1 MKSLS
6 VRIMV
11 VFSFVIVVVVAIIS
25 LLVQHYVVQETT
37 KTEINNARLQRDQ
50 AVKMIEIAWE
60 NHLYHRKTLLA
71 ERQNLLSDVTAIAF
85 GVIKNAREKF
95 TNHEITEDEAKKL
108 AMDTIRNMRFSNGA
122 GYFWIQD
129 CQKPIPYMLMH
140 PVVPTLDRKPC
151 NAPVC
156 YTALDDGSNL
166 NAKFVEICEKSE
178 NKEAFLPY
186 RWPKPTKDGLS
197 KIQPKLSFVK
207 IYPEWGWLIG
217 TGLYID
223 DIERESNKNLGLV
236 KEKIIKNLSSIRIA
250 KSGYIFIFDDDLN
263 FIAHP
268 TLRGVNGENRLRPDT
283 GTSVLK
289 DLIDAYNGKNGELL
303 KYMWEKPGGKEDEYY
318 KKIGI
323 VSYFEPLGWYI
334 CASVYEDELE
344 APAQQ
349 LMAKIL
355 WASVAL
361 LCVALFFAWWL
372 SKSVS
377 RPIVHLATTAKKIE
391 RGEIKTI
398 EPQAGGLVEI
408 ESLATCLRDMLAS
421 LNKAN
426 DRLRQ
431 TQKMEAIGQLAGGI
445 AHDFNNMLS
454 GIMGCAGL
462 LENKL
467 PEDSPHLKYISMIND
482 SAARAAEL
490 AAQLLSFS
498 RKQALLVSKT
508 DVHSVIL
515 DSIAI
520 LENTIDKRIT
530 IHTELEARRFIVEG
544 EYSQLQTIFINLG
557 INASHAMPDG
567 GDLSFYTK
575 VIKVDHNWS
584 GEDDSAFAPESD
596 HIEISVVDTGCGMSP
611 EILTHIF
618 EPFFTTKRLGEG
630 TGLGLASVYGIIQ
643 QHKGMITADS
653 VVGEGSQFK
662 ILLPLADEAD
672 ELHEPVEYDTSA
684 LTAGTGTI
692 LVVDDEKVLRFIL
705 ERILVDCGYQVVL
718 AENGREAI
726 DIYKKQADSI
736 DLVVCDMVMPEMD
749 GYECFLK
756 LKSMNPE
763 IKFMIAS
770 GFTKDNSID
779 ELKRKGL
786 NGFIKKPFK
795 ATIISKMIAEI
806 FEADF

>member
-11 VFSFVIVVVVAIIS
+11 VFSFVIVMVVAIIS

-37 KTEINNARLQRDQ
+37 QTEINNARLQRDQ
-50 AVKMIEIAWE
+50 AVKMIEIAWD

-71 ERQNLLSDVTAIAF
+71 ERQNLLSDVTSIAF
-85 GVIKNAREKF
+85 GVIKNARQKF
-95 TNHEITEDEAKKL
+95 INHEITEDEAKKL

-129 CQKPIPYMLMH
+129 CQKPIPHMLMH
-140 PVVPTLDRKPC
+140 PVVPALDRKLC
-151 NAPVC
+151 DADVC
-156 YTALDDGSNL
+156 YTALGDGSNL
-166 NAKFVEICEKSE
+166 NAKFVEICEKSK
-178 NKEAFLPY
+178 NNEAFLPY
-186 RWPKPTKDGLS
+186 RWPKPTKDGLTE
-197 KIQPKLSFVK
+197 IQPKLSFVK
-207 IYPEWGWLIG
+207 IDPEWGWLIG

-223 DIERESNKNLGLV
+223 DIERESNKNLELV
-236 KEKIIKNLSSIRIA
+236 KDKIIDNLSSIRIA
-250 KSGYIFIFDDDLN
+250 KSGYIFIFDEDLN

-268 TLRGVNGENRLRPDT
+268 TLRGVYGGDRLRPDT
-283 GTSVLK
+283 GTPVLI
-289 DLIDAYNGKNGELL
+289 DLIRKSKSNDGEFL
-303 KYMWEKPGGKEDEYY
+303 KYMWEKPGGKEGNYY

-323 VSYFEPLGWYI
+323 VSYFEPLGWYV
-334 CASVYEDELE
+334 CASVYEDELK

-355 WASVAL
+355 LASVAL
-361 LCVALFFAWWL
+361 LCVALYFAWWL

-391 RGEIKTI
+391 KGEIKSI
-398 EPQAGGLVEI
+398 EPQVGSLVEI
-408 ESLATCLRDMLAS
+408 DSLVNCLRDMLAS

-462 LENKL
+462 LENRL
-467 PEDSPHLKYISMIND
+467 PKDSPHLKYIAMIND
-482 SAARAAEL
+482 SATRAAEL

-498 RKQALLVSKT
+498 RKEALLVSKT
-508 DVHSVIL
+508 DLHSVIR

-520 LENTIDKRIT
+520 LENTIDKRIKIT
-530 IHTELEARRFIVEG
+530 TELEAERCIVEG
-544 EYSQLQTIFINLG
+544 EHSQLQTVFINLG

-567 GDLSFYTK
+567 GELSFHTK
-575 VIKVDHNWS
+575 ETKMDHSWS
-584 GEDDSAFAPESD
+584 DENDSALTTKSD
-596 HIEISVVDTGCGMSP
+596 YIEILVTDTGIGMSP
-611 EILTHIF
+611 ETLTRIF
-618 EPFFTTKRLGEG
+618 EPFFTTKKLGEG

-643 QHKGMITADS
+643 QHKGTISADS
-653 VVGEGSQFK
+653 ALGEGSRFK
-662 ILLPLADEAD
+662 ILLPLTDD
-672 ELHEPVEYDTSA
+672 VDKLHESVEYDA
-684 LTAGTGTI
+684 AELTAGTGTI

-705 ERILVDCGYQVVL
+705 ERILVDCGYQVML
-718 AENGREAI
+718 AGNGREAI
-726 DIYKKQADSI
+726 DIYKKQAGSI

-756 LKSMNPE
+756 LKRMNPE

-795 ATIISKMIAEI
+795 ATVISKIIAEI
-806 FEADF
+806 IETDS